1 MSEFNPELIETPED
15 YITREMRELEKLRRI
30 IERIESR
37 LVFARNAL
45 VKAKADA
52 AQLELNLD
60 WWTPVTR
67 ACRELDW
74 VRDDVTSV
82 TEKMLEFEESQKGM
96 SMWLARVSRE
106 RDAARMI
113 SEKLCAQVA
122 GLRTAA
128 GKGGVS

>member
-1 MSEFNPELIETPED
+1 
-15 YITREMRELEKLRRI
+15 MRELEKLRRI